1 MLRRVYEVSIVRS
14 FCGLHLHRICWIFV
28 SDGGEGKDA
37 DWYSIFPIENEE
49 LVYEKWEDNI
59 IWDPEV
65 CVMSPFYYLFIYL

>member
-1 MLRRVYEVSIVRS
+1 M
-14 FCGLHLHRICWIFV
+14 FV

-65 CVMSPFYYLFIYL
+65 CVMLPFYYFLFIYRNRGANKNGGGTVFSQNKRVAAL